1 MSFYKEQTK
10 RMLSLLQEGRSLNVL
25 RDFFSQLCRVR
36 PIDTIAIINSLEPSD
51 IDSSKLIYNSITYR
65 DWMKTISL
73 EDIRNHIVFSIWKEH
88 QVIIDSEK
96 YYDANIKDALYQ
108 RIYQPSNHI
117 PSLYAENI
125 GILME
130 TCFYIRQI
138 CVLKELI
145 EDNYDDLSIIDDP
158 DWDMYHFWLL
168 NGVNEKG
175 LKYIVYENVK
185 LLEPLIQSSAK

>member
-1 MSFYKEQTK
+1 MSFYKEQTR
-10 RMLSLLQEGRSLNVL
+10 RMISLLQEGRSLNVL
-25 RDFFSQLCRVR
+25 RDFFSQLSRVR
-36 PIDTIAIINSLEPSD
+36 PIDPIAIINSLEPSD
-51 IDSSKLIYNSITYR
+51 IDSSKLIYNSVTYR

-73 EDIRNHIVFSIWKEH
+73 EDIRNHIVFTIWKEH
-88 QVIIDSEK
+88 QIIIDSEN
-96 YYDANIKDALYQ
+96 YYDGSIKNMLYQ

-117 PSLYAENI
+117 PSLHAENI
-125 GILME
+125 GILLE

-145 EDNYDDLSIIDDP
+145 EDNYDDLSIIDEP

-168 NGVNEKG
+168 HGVNEKG

-185 LLEPLIQSSAK
+185 LLEPLIQLSAK